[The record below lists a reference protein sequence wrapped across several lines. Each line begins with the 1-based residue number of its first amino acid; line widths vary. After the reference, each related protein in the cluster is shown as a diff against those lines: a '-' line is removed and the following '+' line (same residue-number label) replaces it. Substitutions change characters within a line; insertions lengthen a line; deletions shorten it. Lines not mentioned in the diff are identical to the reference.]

1 MSNYQDPETKPEGE
15 LTDEQASTVSGG
27 GGHHNPPPPQGT

>member
-15 LTDEQASTVSGG
+15 LTDEQAGSVSGG
-27 GGHHNPPPPQGT
+27 NQHFPPPPGN